1 MPVSNVSATQAR
13 TVYASAGG
21 SSLRGRA
28 AAANGNVINTSAT
41 GLLLTYFIHT
51 GISVYVNY
59 RSFLNF
65 DLSSLSGTVT
75 AVSLTLTRIN
85 SGNFPDQFILASEA
99 GDNLATTD
107 YLDGIVGAS
116 SYPFTSDA
124 TKFIDSA
131 ETLSDGGGDGDT
143 FTINLNAA
151 AVSHANA
158 VIGTSNRFKCVF
170 VNTHDFNDT
179 YDADDDG
186 FSNALALQG
195 LQASSTDDGT
205 SADYPILNV
214 TTSDAVS
221 EDVISTLTLKG
232 GITTIKGGIV
242 TIK

>member
-28 AAANGNVINTSAT
+28 SATNGNTVNTSST
-41 GLLLTYFIHT
+41 GLLLGYFIHT
-51 GISVYVNY
+51 AIGIYVNY

-85 SGNFPDQFILASEA
+85 SGNFPDQFVLASEA

-107 YLDGIVGAS
+107 YQDGIVGATG
-116 SYPFTSDA
+116 YPFDDDA
-124 TKFIDSA
+124 TKFTDSA
-131 ETLSDGGGDGDT
+131 DTLSDGGGDGDT

-158 VIGTSNRFKCVF
+158 VIGTSNRFKCAL
-170 VNTHDFNDT
+170 VNTHDFLDT

-186 FSNALALQG
+186 FSNALGLQG
-195 LQASSTDDGT
+195 LQVSSTDDGT
-205 SADYPILNV
+205 SADYPILNI
-214 TTSDAVS
+214 TTADATTETLARLS
-221 EDVISTLTLKG
+221 IKGSTLSLKG
-232 GITTIKGGIV
+232 GTFTIK
-242 TIK
+242 

>member
-13 TVYASAGG
+13 TVYASTGG

-51 GISVYVNY
+51 GISIYVNY

-85 SGNFPDQFILASEA
+85 SGDFPDQFILASEA

-179 YDADDDG
+179 YDAG
-186 FSNALALQG
+186 FSNALSAQG
-195 LQASSTDDGT
+195 IQVSSTDDGT

-214 TTSDAVS
+214 TTADAAAPTKLQIKGGS
-221 EDVISTLTLKG
+221 LTLKG
-232 GITTIKGGIV
+232 GSLTIK
-242 TIK
+242 